1 MILKDKQWIRTMT
14 VTAKST
20 TVPFMMTIM
29 KSFRFEAEAVCRM
42 IRMEDITDRK
52 IIKKEI
58 KTRSE

>member
-20 TVPFMMTIM
+20 IVPFMMTIM
-29 KSFRFEAEAVCRM
+29 ISFRSEAEVVCRM

-52 IIKKEI
+52 MIKEI
-58 KTRSE
+58 KTRNE